1 MGRPRRPSS
10 SREVSP
16 NEIPAPE
23 RHQDVLAADLKEAR
37 SAAERLAKENEVL
50 KRDHERRYELLCSER
65 AALQFDLQKLRQ
77 WLDVLEL
84 EREVKTRLVQQQAAK
99 IARMSHELAARN
111 TDAEL
116 VQKLIQS
123 ASWRITAPLRAAKL
137 ILTRLMS
144 NRRL

>member
-1 MGRPRRPSS
+1 MGRPK
-10 SREVSP
+10 VSP
-16 NEIPAPE
+16 NENPAPE
-23 RHQDVLAADLKEAR
+23 RHQDVLAAGLNEAR
-37 SAAERLAKENEVL
+37 AAAERPAKENEVL
-50 KRDHERRYELLCSER
+50 KRGLERRYELLCSER
-65 AALQFDLQKLRQ
+65 AALKFDLQKLRQ

-137 ILTRLMS
+137 ILTRLMP

>member
-1 MGRPRRPSS
+1 MGRPRRPSL

-23 RHQDVLAADLKEAR
+23 RHQDVLAADLNEAR

-137 ILTRLMS
+137 ILTRLMP